1 MEGDFIP
8 KLKLPFN
15 SQGKKNTHSRT
26 PTSFL
31 FINRFLSSNYE
42 AQLSQIQL
50 LSKNMNYK
58 HSLPIEMQSHPSFQK
73 ENRQEL
79 LEMILIMMLISNS
92 LVHRSLHNRPVPAS
106 LYLLLYDV
114 FFPDL

>member
-1 MEGDFIP
+1 MRLNFH
-8 KLKLPFN
+8 KFN
-15 SQGKKNTHSRT
+15 Y
-26 PTSFL
+26 FL
-31 FINRFLSSNYE
+31 
-42 AQLSQIQL
+42 
-50 LSKNMNYK
+50 KNMNYK

-92 LVHRSLHNRPVPAS
+92 PVRSLQIRPVPAS